1 MNTDKQPDDEVEK
14 TLRSL
19 DGIERASPPP
29 FFSTRV
35 QARLERRQADRT
47 AVSWVSRPA
56 YALATLG
63 LVLMLNVSAAV
74 YFQQHLDQ
82 HEEQQFFDG
91 MAGDLGA
98 EATVLDW

>member
-1 MNTDKQPDDEVEK
+1 MDTNKQPHDEIEK
-14 TLRSL
+14 TLRSI

-35 QARLERRQADRT
+35 EARLARRQAEK
-47 AVSWVSRPA
+47 APVSWVFRPA
-56 YALATLG
+56 YALASLG

-74 YFQQHLDQ
+74 YFQQHLDR
-82 HEEQQFFDG
+82 HEEEQFVNG
-91 MAGDLGA
+91 QAGDLGA